1 MIKLIDDISIQQ
13 DKILKIAKKI
23 SKNNTNFNFEGNYLA
38 CWSGNLGNSILHS
51 KFRNK
56 KNFFSNFLIYFYH
69 YLSFKKNYETIN
81 FYNPKKKYK
90 NLIFSYYT
98 TNTKNLFDDFFSTN
112 LTKTKNSLWVILNT
126 SLETNFKFK
135 NCNIILINC
144 ISINKLIKN
153 FLLPFYLI
161 KALVLFIFNFEITN
175 IRLFNTFDNL
185 VDKIKGNLLIKFNFF
200 LPFEAQPHQLYLL
213 KIIKKTSKYANTFG
227 YLHSCLPPLP
237 TEFFFK
243 NTLDNLDKLIVHG
256 IDQSWILKNFLG
268 WKTNKIL
275 LSKSFRYTKSNIK
288 RNSIYLPYA
297 FNNPDIILNSIKFIF
312 ESGILKNRF
321 YFNVINHPHQ
331 TFSRKHIKLIKDIN
345 LIITSYK
352 KEKIIPSEYSIFIG
366 ATASIIEALEMN
378 IKVLHISSNP
388 EFEFHNNKIWKS
400 FDIKPLNSNVLVYK
414 LFKRNRIINFGKK
427 NYFLK
432 RFSL

>member
-1 MIKLIDDISIQQ
+1 M
-13 DKILKIAKKI
+13 
-23 SKNNTNFNFEGNYLA
+23 
-38 CWSGNLGNSILHS
+38 
-51 KFRNK
+51 
-56 KNFFSNFLIYFYH
+56 
-69 YLSFKKNYETIN
+69 
-81 FYNPKKKYK
+81 
-90 NLIFSYYT
+90 
-98 TNTKNLFDDFFSTN
+98 
-112 LTKTKNSLWVILNT
+112 
-126 SLETNFKFK
+126 
-135 NCNIILINC
+135 
-144 ISINKLIKN
+144 
-153 FLLPFYLI
+153 
-161 KALVLFIFNFEITN
+161 
-175 IRLFNTFDNL
+175 
-185 VDKIKGNLLIKFNFF
+185 
-200 LPFEAQPHQLYLL
+200 L

-400 FDIKPLNSNVLVYK
+400 FDIKPLNSK
-414 LFKRNRIINFGKK
+414 
-427 NYFLK
+427 
-432 RFSL
+432 